1 MTLYWS
7 CVNHA
12 TFALEV
18 YYHKIICCQEKPER
32 LNCILFSIWNTK
44 TSNILQFGIQ
54 KQVIFC
60 NLEKHVLQK
69 DKQLTSVNM
78 NKKTYTTC

>member
-44 TSNILQFGIQ
+44 TSNILQFGKTCASEGQTID
-54 KQVIFC
+54 FC
-60 NLEKHVLQK
+60 
-69 DKQLTSVNM
+69 
-78 NKKTYTTC
+78 